1 MLVKLFLGF
10 LEDFFRDDLRDNVV
24 EDVFAISGD
33 SCVFLIPQQPGN
45 GVCLPHL
52 AFAKNALF
60 VERENDVFDLLVVD
74 DGCENPFDDFR
85 LVFVDD
91 VSFVLV
97 YAVSVDNRLAREFS
111 LGPGLVI
118 ATDDFLSE
126 FLGIIFAIPFKDGFK
141 NNSFGGIADVLGSGN
156 DPYPVIPQLLLIDR
170 GIVSVPREP
179 IEFLDQHILKGLV

>member
-1 MLVKLFLGF
+1 MLVEFFLRF
-10 LEDFFRDDLRDNVV
+10 PEDFFRDDLRDNVV

-33 SCVFLIPQQPGN
+33 TGVFLIPQQPRN

-52 AFAKNALF
+52 AFAKDALF
-60 VERENDVFDLLVVD
+60 VECGNDVFDLLVID

-97 YAVSVDNRLAREFS
+97 YAVSVDNRPAREIPF
-111 LGPGLVI
+111 GPGLVI

-126 FLGIIFAIPFKDGFK
+126 LLGIIFAVPFKYGFK
-141 NNSFGGIADVLGSGN
+141 NDSFWGIADVLGGGN
-156 DPYPVIPQLLLIDR
+156 NPYPIIPQLLLVDR
-170 GIVSVPREP
+170 GIVSVP
-179 IEFLDQHILKGLV
+179 